1 MCKGSNLELH
11 LLAELIN
18 RRTPNLPLIPGFLQ
32 HLVHFIMC
40 VRVFLFILFVTA
52 LTKAAAVP
60 VSSKSA
66 EASCLR
72 YVRRTCTRD
81 YNPVCTSDGTTYGN
95 ECMFCFDKKQKQLNT
110 YIVQK
115 GKC

>member
-1 MCKGSNLELH
+1 M
-11 LLAELIN
+11 
-18 RRTPNLPLIPGFLQ
+18 
-32 HLVHFIMC
+32 MC

-52 LTKAAAVP
+52 LTEAAAVP
-60 VSSKSA
+60 VYSKSA